1 MFSSNQFLT
10 PRLVF
15 RLQSV
20 FKNRFPEAYF
30 ARCVFYAGP
39 ASDSLLFSLPAGQR
53 SCCHRLISELSVTQ
67 TPCPWDSLVFLTI
80 LPREPC
86 IYSVPIYIYI
96 YIFFFFPDI
105 SHDWS
110 HRVHN
115 LRVQHLSLSVAFEAH
130 PCFGDHQ
137 HLFAFDCWVAFPC
150 MRILCFVCFPS
161 VDSKWVI
168 STFACY
174 K

>member
-67 TPCPWDSLVFLTI
+67 TSCPWDSLVFLTI

-96 YIFFFFPDI
+96 YIFFFFFLTFHTTEVTEYITFVCSI
-105 SHDWS
+105 SHLVS
-110 HRVHN
+110 L
-115 LRVQHLSLSVAFEAH
+115 LRPIRALVS
-130 PCFGDHQ
+130 
-137 HLFAFDCWVAFPC
+137 
-150 MRILCFVCFPS
+150 
-161 VDSKWVI
+161 I
-168 STFACY
+168 STSLLLIVE
-174 K
+174 